1 MEADDE
7 KAEREE
13 VEAAPDD
20 PGLKAD
26 DDDEHVDA
34 SQLLLDSVSDATAA
48 AAAAAARVRV
58 SDRGEHDS
66 PPAPSYPPLSST
78 ASSSS
83 SPPTLLSYLLFFSPR
98 ISSSPRACFLCCGER
113 W

>member
-20 PGLKAD
+20 PGLNAD

-34 SQLLLDSVSDATAA
+34 SQLLLDSVSD
-48 AAAAAARVRV
+48 
-58 SDRGEHDS
+58 DD
-66 PPAPSYPPLSST
+66 
-78 ASSSS
+78 
-83 SPPTLLSYLLFFSPR
+83 
-98 ISSSPRACFLCCGER
+98 
-113 W
+113 

>member
-26 DDDEHVDA
+26 DDDEHVSG
-34 SQLLLDSVSDATAA
+34 SQPPHPIRTRRRRRL
-48 AAAAAARVRV
+48 ARRFI
-58 SDRGEHDS
+58 SIPEPPAGEH
-66 PPAPSYPPLSST
+66 P
-78 ASSSS
+78 
-83 SPPTLLSYLLFFSPR
+83 
-98 ISSSPRACFLCCGER
+98 
-113 W
+113 